1 MGKDKRDV
9 MIYNSFKI
17 DPCLA
22 KITWDLAN
30 REVYIGVIESLS
42 RVNEIYPIV

>member
-17 DPCLA
+17 YTCLA